1 MLNTPSSQAA
11 PPSGWFA
18 RPENRR
24 TILFCLLFGLF
35 LGAGYFL
42 SIYRPVVEHG
52 VEPFTAFIAK
62 VSSVILNLLGAK
74 AHAAGTRLAGD
85 GVAFELRNGCNG
97 VWATIIFV
105 SAVLAFP
112 STFSAKVTGVVA
124 GFCAIFVINLMRV
137 ISLYYVVRYY
147 PKAFEGAHIYVWQ
160 SIVIAAA
167 VLLWLFWAQRAIPA
181 EREGPQG

>member
-1 MLNTPSSQAA
+1 MLSTPPPRAA
-11 PPSGWFA
+11 RRMGWFV

-24 TILFCLLFGLF
+24 TLLFCVLFGVF
-35 LGAGYFL
+35 LGAGYFV

-52 VEPFTAFIAK
+52 VDPFTAFIAK
-62 VSSVILNLLGAK
+62 ISSALLNLLGMK
-74 AHAAGTRLAGD
+74 SHAVGTRLAGD

-112 STFSAKVTGVVA
+112 STLLAKVVGVVA
-124 GFCAIFVINLMRV
+124 GFCAIFAINLVRV
-137 ISLYYVVRYY
+137 VSLYYVVRYY
-147 PKAFEGAHIYVWQ
+147 PKAFEGAHVYVWQ
-160 SIVIAAA
+160 TIVIAAA

-181 EREGPQG
+181 GREEAEG

>member
-1 MLNTPSSQAA
+1 MLDTPSSQVT
-11 PPSGWFA
+11 PPSGWLA

-24 TILFCLLFGLF
+24 TILFCAFFGLF
-35 LGAGYFL
+35 LGLGYLL

-52 VEPFTAFIAK
+52 VDPFTAFIAK
-62 VSSVILNLLGAK
+62 ASSVILNLLGAK
-74 AHAAGTRLAGD
+74 THTAGTRLAGD

-112 STFSAKVTGVVA
+112 STLLAKVAGVVA
-124 GFCAIFVINLMRV
+124 GFCAIFAINLARV

-160 SIVIAAA
+160 SIVIGAA

-181 EREGPQG
+181 EREEPQG